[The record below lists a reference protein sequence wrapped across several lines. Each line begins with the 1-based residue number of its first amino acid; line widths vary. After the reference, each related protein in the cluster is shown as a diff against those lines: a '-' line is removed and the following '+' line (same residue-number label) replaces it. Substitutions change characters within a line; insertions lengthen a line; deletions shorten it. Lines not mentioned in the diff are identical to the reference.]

1 MSDQSTY
8 DVFISYSDVDCD
20 WVEGYLLDALTHAG
34 VHYHQEA
41 AFTLGVPR
49 LLEFE
54 RAVKQSQRTLLVLT
68 PAYQA
73 EHLNKFVEV
82 LAQSYGLDTTTWR
95 VIPLKL
101 QPVELPPRLAM
112 LTALD
117 ATDPEAWPAAIER
130 LCETLQRPVPGPTPK
145 PPCPYPGMEPF
156 SEDDS
161 ERFFGRDEQ
170 ADELLRRLRK
180 HPFLTVIGPSGSGK
194 SSLVFAGL
202 IPAMRQ
208 SGLFDL
214 GKWFVCDMRP
224 GEAPM
229 DKLASILRGSD
240 LSDPAQAV
248 SDVLAAQPEARRMLL
263 VVDQFEEVFTQA
275 LDEQVKPFQQALR
288 ELALAPDCWVVLT
301 VRADFYADLMA
312 SPLWPEIKA
321 HRAEVLPLDENG
333 LREAIVRPAEAEDVN
348 VFLDKGLVERLI
360 GDAAEEPGILPFVQE
375 TLVLLWEKIERRY
388 LPLSAY
394 NELSARHY
402 EQPKD
407 VRVTGLQVAMAEH
420 AEAVLEDLTPEQQT
434 IARRIFLRLV
444 QFGEGRSDTRRQQ
457 SVSDL
462 RAAGEDPGLFDKTL
476 YHLADSRLLTLSGE
490 EGDPDRQA
498 DLAHEAL
505 IEGWPT
511 LQEWLAE
518 GREAEQT
525 RRRLAA
531 AAANWDQL
539 GRKGGL
545 LDTLFLNENVQTEQV
560 SIQFEAISCN

>member
-20 WVEGYLLDALTHAG
+20 WVEGYLLDALTQAG

-82 LAQSYGLDTTTWR
+82 LAQSYGLDTATPGR

-145 PPCPYPGMEPF
+145 PPCPYPGMKPF

-240 LSDPAQAV
+240 LSDPAQVV

-275 LDEQVKPFQQALR
+275 LAEQVKPFQQALR
-288 ELALAPDCWVVLT
+288 ELALRHRCGRRLRRTVPRCCRWMKMDCV
-301 VRADFYADLMA
+301 
-312 SPLWPEIKA
+312 K
-321 HRAEVLPLDENG
+321 
-333 LREAIVRPAEAEDVN
+333 
-348 VFLDKGLVERLI
+348 
-360 GDAAEEPGILPFVQE
+360 
-375 TLVLLWEKIERRY
+375 
-388 LPLSAY
+388 LS
-394 NELSARHY
+394 
-402 EQPKD
+402 
-407 VRVTGLQVAMAEH
+407 
-420 AEAVLEDLTPEQQT
+420 
-434 IARRIFLRLV
+434 
-444 QFGEGRSDTRRQQ
+444 SD
-457 SVSDL
+457 
-462 RAAGEDPGLFDKTL
+462 P
-476 YHLADSRLLTLSGE
+476 
-490 EGDPDRQA
+490 
-498 DLAHEAL
+498 
-505 IEGWPT
+505 
-511 LQEWLAE
+511 
-518 GREAEQT
+518 
-525 RRRLAA
+525 RRR
-531 AAANWDQL
+531 
-539 GRKGGL
+539 K
-545 LDTLFLNENVQTEQV
+545 T
-560 SIQFEAISCN
+560 